1 METKASNYLKQLK
14 TITREELLAIDGLG
28 PIIADNFLQFIN
40 SDKLK
45 LLEQGFKD
53 LENNNKCLTINIL
66 EESQEDNKK
75 INICITG
82 TFEITREEIKK
93 ILEDNNYKVVDQINK
108 KVDILI
114 SGQKAGSK
122 VTKSEKLGIK
132 ILDNYQELIKI

>member
-122 VTKSEKLGIK
+122 VTKAEKLGIK